1 MHIQIGPLMRRR
13 LDATIAELSGEFR
26 GVFSRETVARYVEE
40 SFVQLGDRPTIGPN
54 FLPLI
59 IERFTRERLSSVAQS
74 WGKVHKALPEVLFVC
89 ERNAGRSQIA
99 AALADRLSHGWVAVR
114 SAGSLP
120 DERIDPVVV
129 EAVDAIGVDAVYC
142 GGDLVGYGSHPNQ
155 VCALIEQREIPTTIY
170 GNYDYAIGRD
180 LADRGCAYV
189 TQQDRE
195 LGQQSVAWT
204 LAHTEGR
211 RPAGGVRRA
220 RARRR
225 RPRSGVDRACPLRRA
240 GGRS

>member
-1 MHIQIGPLMRRR
+1 MSIYRESTLNR
-13 LDATIAELSGEFR
+13 LAIITDIDG
-26 GVFSRETVARYVEE
+26 
-40 SFVQLGDRPTIGPN
+40 N
-54 FLPLI
+54 LP
-59 IERFTRERLSSVAQS
+59 
-74 WGKVHKALPEVLFVC
+74 ALQV
-89 ERNAGRSQIA
+89 
-99 AALADRLSHGWVAVR
+99 
-114 SAGSLP
+114 SL
-120 DERIDPVVV
+120 

>member
-59 IERFTRERLSSVAQS
+59 IERFARERLSSVAQS

-89 ERNAGRSQIA
+89 ERNAGRSQMA

-114 SAGSLP
+114 SAGSRP
-120 DERIDPVVV
+120 DEQIDPVVV
-129 EAVDAIGVDAVYC
+129 EAMGELGVDVTLEFPKPLTDEVVLAADVVVTLGC
-142 GGDLVGYGSHPNQ
+142 VTPVRCIPASATRTGRWLTRPGSRWRS
-155 VCALIEQREIPTTIY
+155 CAGSVTSSITRLR
-170 GNYDYAIGRD
+170 
-180 LADRGCAYV
+180 ADRN
-189 TQQDRE
+189 
-195 LGQQSVAWT
+195 
-204 LAHTEGR
+204 AHTPGE
-211 RPAGGVRRA
+211 AVTSC
-220 RARRR
+220 
-225 RPRSGVDRACPLRRA
+225 RSTGSQR
-240 GGRS
+240 